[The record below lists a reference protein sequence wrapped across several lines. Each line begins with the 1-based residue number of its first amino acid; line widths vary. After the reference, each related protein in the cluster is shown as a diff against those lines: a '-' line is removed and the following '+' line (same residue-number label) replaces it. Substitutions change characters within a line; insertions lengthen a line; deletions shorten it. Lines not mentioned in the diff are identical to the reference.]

1 MLEVMAEEDTELIA
15 ADEGIELTADD
26 REAME
31 AAELDNIEL
40 TTDELDDLDPEPD
53 PPPQAVRASRTA
65 NKLQRLIFIVIT
77 LLWFLGNLAS
87 QPQARH
93 PVGYKWRSI

>member
-1 MLEVMAEEDTELIA
+1 MLEVTVEEDT
-15 ADEGIELTADD
+15 ELTADD
-26 REAME
+26 REDMG

-53 PPPQAVRASRTA
+53 PPPQAVRVSKTA
-65 NKLQRLIFIVIT
+65 NKLNGLTFMVMT
-77 LLWFLGNLAS
+77 LLWFFRNLAS

-93 PVGYKWRSI
+93 LGRCMWRRIRKGGLLYV